1 MNGSESNRSING
13 SMVLTEPV
21 ANAKQKQWRYIE
33 ELQKNK
39 RKRPKKTKQQR
50 KKSKLATKK

>member
-21 ANAKQKQWRYIE
+21 ANAKQKQWRYVE
-33 ELQKNK
+33 ELEKNQ
-39 RKRPKKTKQQR
+39 RKRPATQKKR
-50 KKSKLATKK
+50 LAEKK